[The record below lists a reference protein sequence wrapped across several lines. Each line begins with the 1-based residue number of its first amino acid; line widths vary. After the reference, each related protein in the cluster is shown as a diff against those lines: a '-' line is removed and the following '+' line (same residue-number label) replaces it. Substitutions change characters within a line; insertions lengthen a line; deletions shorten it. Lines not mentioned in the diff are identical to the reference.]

1 MRDGE
6 IEALIDTMIARKVWY
21 EPTRL
26 VTYYWNHLGDYDRA
40 ALSPHHRWTQDVKA
54 GTTPAA
60 PSALSLGIEAAEAR
74 FIRRFHDAGGVIVA
88 GTDDIPFAP
97 YGVSEELRLLVL
109 AGLSPLAA
117 IQASTINAAQVLGWS
132 DAGAIEAGKVA
143 DLVVLDA
150 DPLQDILNV
159 RKIRAVVLE
168 GRLIDRRA
176 LDEFLA
182 RVR

>member
-1 MRDGE
+1 MNSRP
-6 IEALIDTMIARKVWY
+6 AV
-21 EPTRL
+21 
-26 VTYYWNHLGDYDRA
+26 HDRA
-40 ALSPHHRWTQDVKA
+40 ALSPYHRWTQDVKA
-54 GTTPAA
+54 GTMPAA

>member
-1 MRDGE
+1 M
-6 IEALIDTMIARKVWY
+6 
-21 EPTRL
+21 
-26 VTYYWNHLGDYDRA
+26 
-40 ALSPHHRWTQDVKA
+40 KA

-60 PSALSLGIEAAEAR
+60 PSDLSLGVEAAEAR

-97 YGVSEELRLLVL
+97 AGVSEELRLLVL

-117 IQASTINAAQVLGWS
+117 LQTSTVNAAQVLGWR
-132 DAGAIEAGKVA
+132 DAGTIEVGKIA

-159 RKIRAVVLE
+159 RRIRADVLI
-168 GRLIDRRA
+168 GRLIDRAA
-176 LDEFLA
+176 LDGFLA
-182 RVR
+182 TVGQR